1 MKQTKTIPF
10 DWEEYNSNRDKYKV
24 VTRDGDEVTQL
35 TKFDTIEEMCLRC
48 IISGY
53 IASYN
58 IYGIHFYS
66 GGISQYDLQLQ
77 YEEEVVESWVNL
89 YRTNDGVLHTSNTIY
104 CKDLAES
111 NGKSRDNYI
120 KTINLNDLV

>member
-58 IYGIHFYS
+58 
-66 GGISQYDLQLQ
+66 
-77 YEEEVVESWVNL
+77 
-89 YRTNDGVLHTSNTIY
+89 
-104 CKDLAES
+104 
-111 NGKSRDNYI
+111 
-120 KTINLNDLV
+120 